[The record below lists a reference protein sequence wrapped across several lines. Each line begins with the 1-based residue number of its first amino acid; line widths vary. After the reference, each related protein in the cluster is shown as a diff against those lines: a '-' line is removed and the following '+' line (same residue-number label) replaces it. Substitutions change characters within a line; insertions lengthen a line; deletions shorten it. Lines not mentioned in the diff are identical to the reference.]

1 MAMFFGIEDA
11 VALDFRDVIVIDF
24 EDPVEDISV
33 PEAEQDNIIDIDI
46 DLYPFAAVRR
56 AGFGSFENDL
66 VAAAFREKREHAGA
80 SDVDGYVLSFLQ
92 HRGDGIEVGVVVDGP
107 VFLHLVMVFLQ
118 M

>member
-1 MAMFFGIEDA
+1 MAMFFGIEDT

-24 EDPVEDISV
+24 EDSVEEISV
-33 PEAEQDNIIDIDI
+33 TEAEQYNIIDI

-56 AGFGSFENDL
+56 TGFGSFENDL
-66 VAAAFREKREHAGA
+66 VAAAFGEKREHAGA

-92 HRGDGIEVGVVVDGP
+92 HRGDGVEVGVVVDGP

>member
-1 MAMFFGIEDA
+1 MTTFFGVDNT
-11 VALDFRDVIVIDF
+11 VSLDFRDVIVIDF
-24 EDPVEDISV
+24 DDPMEEISV
-33 PEAEQDNIIDIDI
+33 PEAEQDNIIDI

-80 SDVDGYVLSFLQ
+80 SDIDGYVLSFLQ
-92 HRGDGIEVGVVVDGP
+92 HRGDGVEVGVVVDGP

>member
-1 MAMFFGIEDA
+1 MTMFFGIEDA
-11 VALDFRDVIVIDF
+11 VALNFRDVIVIYL
-24 EDPVEDISV
+24 EDPVEEISV
-33 PEAEQDNIIDIDI
+33 PEAEQNNIIDI

-80 SDVDGYVLSFLQ
+80 SDIDGYVLSFLQ
-92 HRGDGIEVGVVVDGP
+92 HRGDGVEVGVVVDGP

>member
-1 MAMFFGIEDA
+1 MTTFFCVEDA
-11 VALDFRDVIVIDF
+11 VSLDLRDVIVIDF
-24 EDPVEDISV
+24 KNTVEEISV
-33 PEAEQDNIIDIDI
+33 PEAEQDNIIDI

-80 SDVDGYVLSFLQ
+80 SDIDGYVLSFLQ
-92 HRGDGIEVGVVVDGP
+92 HRGDGVEVGVVVDGP

>member
-1 MAMFFGIEDA
+1 MTTFFCVDNT
-11 VALDFRDVIVIDF
+11 VSLDFRDVIVIDF
-24 EDPVEDISV
+24 EDPVEEISV
-33 PEAEQDNIIDIDI
+33 PEAEQDNIIDI

-66 VAAAFREKREHAGA
+66 VAAVFREKREHAGA
-80 SDVDGYVLSFLQ
+80 SDIDGYVLSFLQ
-92 HRGDGIEVGVVVDGP
+92 HRGDGVEVGVVVDGP

>member
-1 MAMFFGIEDA
+1 MTMFFGIEYA

-24 EDPVEDISV
+24 EDPVEEISV
-33 PEAEQDNIIDIDI
+33 PEAEQDNIIDID
-46 DLYPFAAVRR
+46 LYP
-56 AGFGSFENDL
+56 
-66 VAAAFREKREHAGA
+66 FREKREHAGA

-92 HRGDGIEVGVVVDGP
+92 HRGDGVEVGVVVDGP

>member
-33 PEAEQDNIIDIDI
+33 PEAEQDNII

-92 HRGDGIEVGVVVDGP
+92 HRGDGVEVGVVVDGP

>member
-1 MAMFFGIEDA
+1 MTTFFCVDNT
-11 VALDFRDVIVIDF
+11 VSLDFRDVIVIDF
-24 EDPVEDISV
+24 EDTVEEISV
-33 PEAEQDNIIDIDI
+33 TEAEQDNIIDI

-80 SDVDGYVLSFLQ
+80 SDIDGYVLSFLQ
-92 HRGDGIEVGVVVDGP
+92 HRGDGVEVGVVVDGP
-107 VFLHLVMVFLQ
+107 VFLHLVEVFLQ